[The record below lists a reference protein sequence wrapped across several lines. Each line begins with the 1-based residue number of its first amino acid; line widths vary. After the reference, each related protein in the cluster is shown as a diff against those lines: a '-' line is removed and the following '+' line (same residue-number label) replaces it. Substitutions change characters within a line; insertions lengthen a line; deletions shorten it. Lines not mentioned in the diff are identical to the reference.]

1 MKPIGSQVFGS
12 LRRIA
17 GLLCYALAAFML
29 VVIVMWGVNRIFWHK
44 GYSVLEDVIV
54 LSVMALIATLAA
66 LAGYFLKPGSFS
78 LATLIVGLTLTTLAI
93 GAITSY
99 LRMDGF

>member
-44 GYSVLEDVIV
+44 GYSVLED
-54 LSVMALIATLAA
+54 A